1 MVFGHPDMA
10 FGHPDMAFGHP
21 DMAFGHPDTAFGH
34 PDIFLTIG
42 MTHMGLIRGKNGKNS
57 HVRT

>member
-1 MVFGHPDMA
+1 MA